1 MGEQKN
7 KLTLAE
13 KIPSAEYLVEK
24 RFSFINDSVLR
35 VNVALAFQY
44 IVFLMAVTDQE
55 KTGKT
60 TVGKTI
66 HKSMII
72 YTASIIEGCLH
83 HCLKRYIAEGKVDK
97 EKVLGFEWKIK
108 NEKKLKQISDE
119 EYVFGAIRCKKVCK
133 YSDKLHLKD
142 LLKACHQA
150 GILTKTLFTKADDI
164 REKRN
169 KIHLAGLGIEDDVY
183 AKADVQAVF
192 DNASFILKRVELMI
206 ARL

>member
-13 KIPSAEYLVEK
+13 KIPSVESFEE
-24 RFSFINDSVLR
+24 RFSFINDSDLR
-35 VNVALAFQY
+35 INVALAFQY
-44 IVFLMAVTDQE
+44 IIFLMAVTDQE

-60 TVGKTI
+60 TVGKTTY
-66 HKSMII
+66 KSMII

-83 HCLKRYIAEGKVDK
+83 HCLKRYIDEGKVDK
-97 EKVLGFEWKIK
+97 EKVLGFGWKIRG
-108 NEKKLKQISDE
+108 EKKLKKISDE
-119 EYVFGAIRCKKVCK
+119 EYVFGATKHKVVEK
-133 YSDKLHLKD
+133 YSNKLPLQD
-142 LLKACHQA
+142 LLKACRQA
-150 GILTKTLFTKADDI
+150 GILTEALVAKADDI
-164 REKRN
+164 RDKRN
-169 KIHLAGLGIEDDVY
+169 KIHLAGLGMVDDVY